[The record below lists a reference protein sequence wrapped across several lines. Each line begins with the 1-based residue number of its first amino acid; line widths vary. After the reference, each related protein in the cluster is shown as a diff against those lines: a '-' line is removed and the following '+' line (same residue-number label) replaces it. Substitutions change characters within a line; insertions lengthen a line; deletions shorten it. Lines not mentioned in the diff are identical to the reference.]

1 MVILV
6 LALGIGINTAFFSVI
21 NEVLLRPIP
30 WKDPDRIV
38 GIWETTKGNS
48 SNLVSAANFV
58 EWREK
63 TASAEAQS
71 SLRVFDRVAG
81 WRFLYLNLS
90 GRDEPERVQGLT
102 VSPDFFPLLNI
113 NAQIGRTFISEE
125 EKPGHDKVV
134 VLSHRLWERRFAADP
149 NIVGQQITVEGEPYT
164 VVGVLRSD
172 FHIFKVLN
180 RDLDV
185 YVPLRLD
192 PAEFA
197 RRETEQSK
205 NSPDSEQVMFV
216 YGRLTDGVSL
226 DQAQASMSAIYSG
239 LEQQYPKSNFD
250 KGVRLV
256 RLRDQWTQQLRPTL
270 LMLLLSIVCVLMIS
284 CANASNLLLARAS
297 VREKEMAIRA
307 ALGASR
313 LRIVGQLL
321 IESVMLALT
330 AGALGMMLAL
340 TGIKLLNRFIPYS
353 VLNRANE
360 FRVDTSVIGFTLIVS
375 LATGVVFGLAPAL
388 QISRIDLSGSLKEL
402 AGNAMG
408 KRLRGARLRNALVVT
423 EITLAVTLLMAAG
436 IMIRSVISLQTGN
449 RGLNTEN
456 VLTMQIFLPRAKYQS
471 GADVSRVYRD
481 VLQKVQALPG
491 VESAGLINYPPLGV
505 ISTTVPV
512 EIPGRTPA
520 SPDDATI
527 AQYSVIS
534 SEYFR
539 TAGIP
544 LLAGRE
550 FTDQDRDENHGV
562 VIIGAN
568 MAQRLWP
575 NENPIGKQVTPRFPA
590 MRVYWLPESNSVPLT
605 IVGVVGDV
613 NREGIAGTSPDQ
625 LLPDIYLPYLQ
636 NPSSIM
642 HLVVRTPKDP
652 LRWTAAIR
660 EAVYAIDRDQ
670 PVFDI
675 KTLDEVVA
683 ESFARP
689 RILTLLLVAFSGLA
703 LSLAAAGIYGIVSY
717 SVARRTH
724 EIGIRVALGAQ
735 RGDILRLVLRQVMG
749 LTAAGLIVGSAIGIV
764 ITKVLASLLYG
775 VSSTD
780 PVPFGFVAVL
790 LGGVAFVASY
800 IPARRAMSVD
810 PMIALRCQ

>member
-1 MVILV
+1 
-6 LALGIGINTAFFSVI
+6 
-21 NEVLLRPIP
+21 
-30 WKDPDRIV
+30 
-38 GIWETTKGNS
+38 
-48 SNLVSAANFV
+48 
-58 EWREK
+58 
-63 TASAEAQS
+63 
-71 SLRVFDRVAG
+71 
-81 WRFLYLNLS
+81 
-90 GRDEPERVQGLT
+90 
-102 VSPDFFPLLNI
+102 
-113 NAQIGRTFISEE
+113 
-125 EKPGHDKVV
+125 
-134 VLSHRLWERRFAADP
+134 
-149 NIVGQQITVEGEPYT
+149 
-164 VVGVLRSD
+164 
-172 FHIFKVLN
+172 
-180 RDLDV
+180 
-185 YVPLRLD
+185 
-192 PAEFA
+192 
-197 RRETEQSK
+197 
-205 NSPDSEQVMFV
+205 
-216 YGRLTDGVSL
+216 
-226 DQAQASMSAIYSG
+226 
-239 LEQQYPKSNFD
+239 
-250 KGVRLV
+250 
-256 RLRDQWTQQLRPTL
+256 
-270 LMLLLSIVCVLMIS
+270 
-284 CANASNLLLARAS
+284 
-297 VREKEMAIRA
+297 
-307 ALGASR
+307 
-313 LRIVGQLL
+313 
-321 IESVMLALT
+321 
-330 AGALGMMLAL
+330 
-340 TGIKLLNRFIPYS
+340 
-353 VLNRANE
+353 
-360 FRVDTSVIGFTLIVS
+360 
-375 LATGVVFGLAPAL
+375 
-388 QISRIDLSGSLKEL
+388 
-402 AGNAMG
+402 
-408 KRLRGARLRNALVVT
+408 
-423 EITLAVTLLMAAG
+423 
-436 IMIRSVISLQTGN
+436 
-449 RGLNTEN
+449 
-456 VLTMQIFLPRAKYQS
+456 
-471 GADVSRVYRD
+471 VSRVYRD

-575 NENPIGKQVTPRFPA
+575 NENPIGKHVTPRFPA

-735 RGDILRLVLRQVMG
+735 QGDILRLVLRQVMG

-764 ITKVLASLLYG
+764 ITKMLASLLYG
-775 VSSTD
+775 VSATD

-790 LGGVAFVASY
+790 LGGVAFVASC